1 VPYKEYGQILTDVE
15 TGRVTLLFDST
26 GAVLPHVQA
35 GKLYAFAVTGPQRL
49 GSLPEVPTFAEAGL
63 PAYEPSVNYGLFAPA
78 GTPQSVIETLSIACA
93 TVQKSK
99 EIQEILARYGF
110 SSLGTT
116 PGKFASYITT
126 ERERWI
132 KVVKASGVLL
142 GH

>member
-1 VPYKEYGQILTDVE
+1 MPYKEYGQILTDVE
-15 TGRVTLLFDST
+15 TGRVTLL
-26 GAVLPHVQA
+26 L
-35 GKLYAFAVTGPQRL
+35 
-49 GSLPEVPTFAEAGL
+49 
-63 PAYEPSVNYGLFAPA
+63 
-78 GTPQSVIETLSIACA
+78 ACA
-93 TVQKSK
+93 TVRTSK